1 MNLKDQ
7 VGNIDIYLL
16 DQILKGRYENGQR
29 VLDAGC
35 GGGRNLVYFL
45 KEKWAVY
52 GVDQSSEAITAV
64 QGLSK
69 DLSPENSMANF
80 RAECL
85 ENLSFEANFF
95 DVVICNAVLHFAKN
109 ADHFEAMLES
119 VWRVL
124 KPGGHLFVRLASSI
138 GIEDRIISLEN
149 GQFLLPDESIRFL
162 VDEAALL
169 KYTKELDGVLME
181 YIKTT
186 NVQGLRCMT
195 TWCLQKNK

>member
-7 VGNIDIYLL
+7 VGHIDIYLL
-16 DQILKGRYENGQR
+16 DQILKGRYDNGQR

-35 GGGRNLVYFL
+35 GGGRNLTYFL

-52 GVDQSSEAITAV
+52 GLDQNVEAVTAV

-69 DLSPENSMANF
+69 ELFPQNSIANF
-80 RAECL
+80 KQESL
-85 ENLSFEANFF
+85 ENLSFETNFF
-95 DVVICNAVLHFAKN
+95 DLVICNAVLHFAKN
-109 ADHFEAMLES
+109 PAHFEAMLGAI
-119 VWRVL
+119 WGVL

-138 GIEDRIISLEN
+138 GIEDRIVPLGN

-162 VDEAALL
+162 VDEDTLL
-169 KYTKELDGVLME
+169 KYTKELNGTLTE

-195 TWCLQKNK
+195 TWCLKKK

>member
-16 DQILKGRYENGQR
+16 DQILKGRYDNGQR
-29 VLDAGC
+29 ILDAGC
-35 GGGRNLVYFL
+35 GGGRNLAYFL
-45 KEKWAVY
+45 KEKKAVY
-52 GVDQSSEAITAV
+52 GVDQNAEAVAAV
-64 QGLSK
+64 QHLSK
-69 DLSPENSMANF
+69 ELFPENSSTNF
-80 RAECL
+80 RMESV

-109 ADHFEAMLES
+109 SAHFEAMLYS
-119 VWRVL
+119 IWKVL

-138 GIEDRIISLEN
+138 GIENRIIPLEN

-162 VDEAALL
+162 VDENTLL
-169 KYTKELDGVLME
+169 KYTKELNGTLIE

-195 TWCLQKNK
+195 TWCLQKR

>member
-16 DQILKGRYENGQR
+16 DQILKGRYENGQH

-35 GGGRNLVYFL
+35 GGGRNLAYFL

-52 GVDQSSEAITAV
+52 GVDQNTEAVAAV
-64 QGLSK
+64 QDLSK
-69 DLSPENSMANF
+69 KLSPENPSTNF
-80 RAECL
+80 RIESV

-109 ADHFEAMLES
+109 PVHFEAMLHS
-119 VWRVL
+119 VWKVL

-138 GIEDRIISLEN
+138 GIENRIVALGDEI
-149 GQFLLPDESIRFL
+149 FLLPDESIRFL
-162 VDEAALL
+162 VDEKALL
-169 KYTKELDGVLME
+169 KYTKELGGELTE

-195 TWCLQKNK
+195 TWCLQKR

>member
-1 MNLKDQ
+1 MNLKEQ

-16 DQILKGRYENGQR
+16 DQILKGRYINGQR
-29 VLDAGC
+29 ILDAGC
-35 GGGRNLVYFL
+35 GSGRNLSYFL

-52 GVDQSSEAITAV
+52 GADQNPEAIVAV
-64 QGLSK
+64 REMSK
-69 DLSPENSMANF
+69 ALYPPNPSEHF
-80 RAECL
+80 RVEPV
-85 ENLSFEANFF
+85 EHLSFETNFF

-109 ADHFEAMLES
+109 LAHFEAMLKS
-119 VWRVL
+119 IWRVL

-138 GIEDRIISLEN
+138 GIEERIIALEN

-162 VDEAALL
+162 VDEDLL
-169 KYTKELDGVLME
+169 IRYTQELGGELTE

-195 TWCLQKNK
+195 TWCLQKK

>member
-7 VGNIDIYLL
+7 VGHIDIYLL
-16 DQILKGRYENGQR
+16 DQILKGRYDNGQR

-35 GGGRNLVYFL
+35 GSGRNLTYFL

-52 GVDQSSEAITAV
+52 GLDQNVEAVTAV
-64 QGLSK
+64 QGLSQE
-69 DLSPENSMANF
+69 LFPQNSIANF
-80 RAECL
+80 KQESL
-85 ENLSFEANFF
+85 ENLSFETNFF
-95 DVVICNAVLHFAKN
+95 DLVICNAVLHFAKN
-109 ADHFEAMLES
+109 STHFEAMLGS
-119 VWRVL
+119 IWKVL

-138 GIEDRIISLEN
+138 GIEDRIIPLEN

-162 VDEAALL
+162 VDEDTLL
-169 KYTKELDGVLME
+169 RYTKELNGTLTE

-195 TWCLQKNK
+195 TWCLQKK